1 MNVPYKRPPIRA
13 ITTGP
18 KHHWFG
24 YYDKLQF
31 DPSGRYVLG
40 MEVDFEH
47 RSPRPDDVIKV
58 GMIDL
63 DDNDRWA
70 ELGESRAWCWQQ
82 GCMLQWLPGS
92 QSEVIWN
99 DRVDDTFV
107 CHILDIHTGRKR
119 TIGAPIYT
127 ISPDG
132 KQAIA
137 PDFRRINDCRPG
149 YGYTGIPDPY
159 RDQLA
164 PEQTGIWHVDL
175 TSGASQLI
183 ISFAQMAGIS
193 SRLDDITIMKHWF
206 NHLLWGP
213 TKDRFEFLNRWRGP
227 GTVGLPTRMFT
238 AQPDGSDIC
247 IVDGYGKMSHF
258 IWRDP
263 DHILGWSW
271 HPSHGDAFYL
281 YPDDGSE
288 QPEAVGL
295 GVMTENGHCTYLPR
309 NAWIL
314 NDTYPD
320 AQRLQHLYLYHVA
333 TGQRIPLADL
343 YTGPEYVGEWRC
355 DFHPRFSPD
364 GRLVTVDSSHEG
376 HGRQIYLLEIGD
388 VVDSMN

>member
-1 MNVPYKRPPIRA
+1 MSHKQPSIRP
-13 ITTGP
+13 ITAGP

-31 DPSGRYVLG
+31 DPTGRYVLG

-47 RSPRPDDVIKV
+47 RSPRPDDVIGV

-63 DDNDRWA
+63 ADGDRWI
-70 ELGESRAWCWQQ
+70 ELGESHAWCWQQ
-82 GCMLQWLPGS
+82 GCMLQWLPDS
-92 QSEVIWN
+92 ASEVIWN
-99 DRVDDTFV
+99 DRQDDMFV
-107 CHILDIHTGRKR
+107 CHILDIRTGRKR
-119 TIGAPIYT
+119 TIGAPIYS

-132 KQAIA
+132 KQAVA

-159 RDQLA
+159 RDRLA

-175 TSGASQLI
+175 TTGASKLI
-183 ISFAQMAGIS
+183 ISFSQMVALP
-193 SRLDDITIMKHWF
+193 SRLGDITIMKHWF

-213 TKDRFEFLNRWRGP
+213 TNDRFEFLNRWRGP
-227 GTVGLPTRMFT
+227 GTRGLPTRMFT
-238 AQPDGSDIC
+238 ARPDGSDLR
-247 IVDGYGKMSHF
+247 IVDGYGHMSHF

-271 HPSHGDAFYL
+271 HPTHGDAFYL
-281 YPDDGSE
+281 YTDDGSE

-295 GVMTENGHCTYLPR
+295 GVMTENGHCTYLPG

-320 AQRLQHLYLYHVA
+320 PQRLQHLYLYHVA
-333 TGQRIPLADL
+333 TEKRVPLADL
-343 YTGPEYVGEWRC
+343 YTGPEYQGEWRC
-355 DFHPRFSPD
+355 DLHPRFSRD
-364 GRLVTVDSSHEG
+364 GRLVTVDSNHGGE
-376 HGRQIYLLEIGD
+376 GRQIYLLDVSEIVG
-388 VVDSMN
+388 